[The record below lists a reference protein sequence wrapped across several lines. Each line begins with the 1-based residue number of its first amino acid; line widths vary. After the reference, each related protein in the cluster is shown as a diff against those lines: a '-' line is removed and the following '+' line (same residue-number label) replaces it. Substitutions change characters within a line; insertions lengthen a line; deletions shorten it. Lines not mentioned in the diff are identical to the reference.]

1 MKCEKFLL
9 DLDRFVDGDLEESLS
24 EAMQNHRDG
33 CSACAKEHDFALAL
47 QVRISSMP
55 RAVEPTRDLWPEIA
69 GTIQRE
75 KVVPVHFGR
84 VALVAA
90 AAVVLLVGSVVTAFY
105 MGRQQGVSSVDMV
118 VSGEAAPSAVLL
130 ASFNELGVR
139 DFEVTRAGLLSA
151 VKARRSELSFET
163 YEVVMTNLRLIDDAM
178 GRIAMALDDNP
189 DSELLQK
196 QLAAAYRSQIG
207 LLERALRLPAEV

>member
-1 MKCEKFLL
+1 MKCDNFLL
-9 DLDRFVDGDLEESLS
+9 ELDRYVDGDLEESLS
-24 EAMQNHRDG
+24 EAMRNHRDG
-33 CSACAKEHDFALAL
+33 CSACAKEHEFAIEL
-47 QVRISSMP
+47 QNRVSSLP
-55 RAVEPTRDLWPEIA
+55 RTVEPKRDLWPEIA

-75 KVVPVHFGR
+75 KVVPAQFGR
-84 VALVAA
+84 TALMAA

-118 VSGEAAPSAVLL
+118 VSGEAAPSPVLL
-130 ASFNELGVR
+130 ASFEELGVR

-151 VKARRSELSFET
+151 VKARRGELSFET

-178 GRIAMALDDNP
+178 GRIAVALDENP
-189 DSELLQK
+189 NSELLQK